1 MNANNTVPVGNDS
14 DLGIGLRIKDARDA
28 LGWSQED
35 LAHRIGVT
43 PETISGWESEER
55 DPRSNRILTLAGVLG
70 VSAHWLLDG
79 NAEFAPDDSTN
90 PAAAARA
97 QLQSVRMKINEL
109 TQLVSDIEA
118 QLDQL

>member
-1 MNANNTVPVGNDS
+1 MNAYDSVPVGNDT
-14 DLGIGLRIKDARDA
+14 DLGIGRRITDARET

-35 LAHRIGVT
+35 LAHRMGVT
-43 PETISGWESEER
+43 VDTISGWESEER
-55 DPRSNRILTLAGVLG
+55 DPRSNRIITLAGVLG

-79 NAEFAPDDSTN
+79 SAEFAPDDSTN

-109 TQLVSDIEA
+109 SQLVSDIEA